1 MDKKE
6 KIASLQKYA
15 QGLKDRLSVGNFP
28 KRDNRAFLELDLKKT
43 EAKLAK
49 LTLEVGNSK

>member
-15 QGLKDRLSVGNFP
+15 QGLKDRLSVGHFP

-43 EAKLAK
+43 EARLAK
-49 LTLEVGNSK
+49 LKLEVGGA